1 MKKFQ
6 KLSLEDLISLKARE
20 TNKKAIVKK
29 GDLVEITYDQQK
41 IIGIIIEEEE
51 KSVRVL
57 CENNS
62 NLRWFSKFLTYKVL
76 NQ

>member
-20 TNKKAIVKK
+20 TSKKAIISK
-29 GDLVEITYDQQK
+29 GDLVEITYDKKK
-41 IIGIIIEEEE
+41 IIGIIIEEEAN
-51 KSVRVL
+51 SVRVL

-62 NLRWFSKFLTYKVL
+62 NLRWFSKYLNYKIL

>member
-6 KLSLEDLISLKARE
+6 KLTLDDLIALKAKE
-20 TNKKAIVKK
+20 TDKLAMVSK
-29 GDLVEITYDQQK
+29 GDLVEITYDNDQ
-41 IIGIIIEEEE
+41 IIGIVVKEE
-51 KSVRVL
+51 KESVLVL

-62 NLRWFSKFLTYKVL
+62 SPKWFSKYLKFKIL